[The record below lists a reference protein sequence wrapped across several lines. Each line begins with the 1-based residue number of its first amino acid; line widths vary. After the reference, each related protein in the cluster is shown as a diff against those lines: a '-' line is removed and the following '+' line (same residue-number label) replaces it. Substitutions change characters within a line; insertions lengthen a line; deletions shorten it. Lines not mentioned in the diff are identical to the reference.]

1 MTPTSPSSLAQPH
14 PRHHHTLQ
22 HLLALA
28 RLRES
33 LAVARP
39 PSVRNAGVTGAQAAL
54 GVAVVAALAWASP
67 WMEYAGYATLGAL
80 AALFGRFAT
89 PSDRGRLVAVAG
101 ALLVAPVALLSGL
114 AWLGAS
120 PVVLLLALAA
130 AAGVLASLSHRAQ
143 LGAPGAVI
151 FVFAASA
158 ALAPIDSGAAVLA
171 RTGAVACGAA
181 IAWLLCRTT
190 DRLRDPLA
198 GPATTP
204 PAASIG
210 PGYALR
216 PAARVAACAAL
227 AGLAAHAAGW
237 SHPAWAAIG
246 AIAVVQGAH
255 LPGTMHR
262 AWQRVLGTLVG
273 AALAWALLSLQPSFW
288 QTVLAV
294 VVLQCITELV
304 IGFNYAFGQAF
315 VTPMALL
322 MVSLAAPAGAAD
334 MALSRIADTALGAV
348 AGVAL
353 AVLFSTLDER
363 RHLAQHHAAGIRRS

>member
-1 MTPTSPSSLAQPH
+1 MTPTLPPPH
-14 PRHHHTLQ
+14 PRLHHTLR

-39 PSVRNAGVTGAQAAL
+39 PSVRNAGVAGAQAAL

-67 WMEYAGYATLGAL
+67 WTEYAGYATLGAL

-89 PSDRGRLVAVAG
+89 PSDRERLVAVAG

-114 AWLGAS
+114 AWLGAA
-120 PVVLLLALAA
+120 PTVLLLALAA
-130 AAGVLASLSHRAQ
+130 AAGALASLAHRAQ

-151 FVFAASA
+151 FVFAGSA
-158 ALAPIDSGAAVLA
+158 ALAPVDSGVAVLA
-171 RTGAVACGAA
+171 RTAAVTCGAA
-181 IAWLLCRTT
+181 IAWLLCRAT
-190 DRLRDPLA
+190 DGLRDPQA
-198 GPATTP
+198 GPAATP
-204 PAASIG
+204 PTAGIG

-227 AGLAAHAAGW
+227 AALAAHVAGW

-322 MVSLAAPAGAAD
+322 MVSLAAPAGPAD

-353 AVLFSTLDER
+353 AVMFSTLDER
-363 RHLAQHHAAGIRRS
+363 RHLAQHHAAGIKHP

>member
-1 MTPTSPSSLAQPH
+1 MTPTLPPPH
-14 PRHHHTLQ
+14 PRLHHTLR

-39 PSVRNAGVTGAQAAL
+39 PSVRNAGVAGAQAAL

-67 WMEYAGYATLGAL
+67 WTEYAGYATLGAL

-114 AWLGAS
+114 AWLGAA
-120 PVVLLLALAA
+120 PTVLLLALAA
-130 AAGVLASLSHRAQ
+130 AAGVLASLAHRAQ

-151 FVFAASA
+151 FVFAGSA
-158 ALAPIDSGAAVLA
+158 ALAPVDSGVAVLA
-171 RTGAVACGAA
+171 RTAAVTCGAA
-181 IAWLLCRTT
+181 IAWLLCRAT
-190 DRLRDPLA
+190 DGLRDPQA

-204 PAASIG
+204 PTAGIG

-227 AGLAAHAAGW
+227 AALAAHAAGW

-322 MVSLAAPAGAAD
+322 MVSLAAPAGPAD

-353 AVLFSTLDER
+353 AVMFSTLDER
-363 RHLAQHHAAGIRRS
+363 RHLAQHHAAGIKHP